1 MPPTLRRIDVVS
13 FDLDGTLVDTAAE
26 IAEAANRALED
37 HGLARRPQAEIALL
51 IGAGTQELMRRLLAQ
66 VLSDEGG
73 VGHIV
78 SIEAVLHS
86 LEHHYAATAGMSA
99 RPYPGCIEALERLK
113 AAGVP
118 MACVTNKEARHARRV
133 LEATGLD
140 GYFAL
145 MIGGDTLPEK
155 KPHPSV
161 LQHVAAQLGSSTAH
175 MGHVGD
181 SSIDVA
187 AARQAGTA
195 AWAVPY
201 GYNAGV
207 SIAESCPEL
216 IFDSLADLASHVL
229 ASHPA
234 PQGRTG

>member
-1 MPPTLRRIDVVS
+1 
-13 FDLDGTLVDTAAE
+13 
-26 IAEAANRALED
+26 
-37 HGLARRPQAEIALL
+37 
-51 IGAGTQELMRRLLAQ
+51 
-66 VLSDEGG
+66 VLQ
-73 VGHIV
+73 
-78 SIEAVLHS
+78 
-86 LEHHYAATAGMSA
+86 
-99 RPYPGCIEALERLK
+99 
-113 AAGVP
+113 
-118 MACVTNKEARHARRV
+118 
-133 LEATGLD
+133 ATGLE
-140 GYFAL
+140 GYFEL

-207 SIAESCPEL
+207 PIAEAGPEL
-216 IFDSLADLASHVL
+216 IFDNLADLASHVL
-229 ASHPA
+229 AGHSSPLPA
-234 PQGRTG
+234 AG